1 MWHIFTDTKLKIL
14 ASVVNS
20 KEILKDIP
28 QGTKRYNYNEENQF
42 LGEMMKC
49 KNLEEQVARTTLS
62 NEINTSNKN
71 KIGKG
76 TSPAT
81 LYLK

>member
-14 ASVVNS
+14 GSVINS
-20 KEILKDIP
+20 KEILKDIA

-49 KNLEEQVARTTLS
+49 KKLEEQVARTTLS

>member
-20 KEILKDIP
+20 REILKDIP

>member
-20 KEILKDIP
+20 KEILKDIA

>member
-81 LYLK
+81 RFLK